1 MKYMQDINNRDL
13 PYSWMRRLNVL
24 PNESIQEM
32 QFGLQHGVSTNQQ
45 VVLLELEELLFK
57 FIWKNKEPSISKMI
71 FKMMKKG
78 GVILSHIVIKT
89 TWYGVGIDKKTTG
102 EKIRHLETCQCTYT
116 EGYHIIKLVFF

>member
-102 EKIRHLETCQCTYT
+102 EKIRHLETC
-116 EGYHIIKLVFF
+116 